1 MNVLEKILYPVV
13 DELAESV
20 EGARRLTKSPESPLY
35 GKDSPLDSLALVTL
49 IAAVEERVEDE
60 LDLSVTIA
68 DERAM
73 SRKNSPF
80 RTLGSLAEYVEELI
94 REKQAV

>member
-1 MNVLEKILYPVV
+1 MNVLEDIVYPVV

-20 EGARRLTKSPESPLY
+20 EGARLLTKSPESVLY
-35 GKDSPLDSLALVTL
+35 GEGSPLDSLALVSL
-49 IAAVEERVEDE
+49 IAAIEERVEDT

-73 SRKNSPF
+73 SRKQSPF
-80 RTLGSLAEYVEELI
+80 RTLGSLAAYVEELI
-94 REKQAV
+94 REKQAA